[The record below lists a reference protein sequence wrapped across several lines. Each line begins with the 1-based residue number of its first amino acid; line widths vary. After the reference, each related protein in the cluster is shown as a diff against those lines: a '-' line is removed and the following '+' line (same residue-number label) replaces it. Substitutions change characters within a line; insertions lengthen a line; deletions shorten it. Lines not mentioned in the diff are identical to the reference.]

1 MATRLSVTIN
11 TGNNKNDGETKR
23 SETAQC
29 CEMLERLA
37 QYLGSTHATSGT
49 IKDRNGNATATYTY
63 TPSSA
68 A

>member
-1 MATRLSVTIN
+1 MATRLTITMTTSN
-11 TGNNKNDGETKR
+11 TDGETRR

-49 IKDRNGNATATYTY
+49 LKDRNGNSTLTFTYV
-63 TPSSA
+63 PSA
-68 A
+68 AV